1 MKRGDKGYWEWRKNV
16 GRPKAIPTPEKLLEL
31 AYEYFQEVDD
41 NPILKEELLRGGM
54 FAGDKGTVS
63 LQKPYTWAGFES
75 KLYAAGIICRLDEY
89 KRNVT
94 GSYEEFQDV
103 LRIIDNEMVD
113 QKFSGAA
120 VGIFN
125 AGIIASDLGLAKKVE
140 QTINMEQPLFPEV
153 PDTLD

>member
-1 MKRGDKGYWEWRKNV
+1 MKRGDKGYWAWRATT

-31 AYEYFQEVDD
+31 AFEYFQEVDD
-41 NPILKEELLRGGM
+41 TPILKEELLKGGM
-54 FAGDKGTVS
+54 FAGDKGTTN
-63 LQKPYTWAGFES
+63 LQRPYTWAGLES

-94 GSYEEFQDV
+94 GSYDDFQDA
-103 LRIIDNEMVD
+103 LRIIDNEMTD

-125 AGIIASDLGLAKKVE
+125 AGIIASDLGLAKKIE
-140 QTINMEQPLFPEV
+140 QSVSFEQPLFPELEN
-153 PDTLD
+153 LD